1 MKKILMML
9 VMAGVITIFMGANA
23 AFAGRISNRQIIQQ
37 KRIHQGIRSGE
48 LTGCEIR
55 HIERQQHRIQRQKK
69 RAWSDGLL
77 TPRERLRMERKQDRA
92 NRHIY
97 RLKHNDRIR

>member
-1 MKKILMML
+1 MKKALMML
-9 VMAGVITIFMGANA
+9 VMAGVIIIFMGANA
-23 AFAGRISNRQIIQQ
+23 TFAGRISNRQIIQQ
-37 KRIHQGIRSGE
+37 KRIHQGIRTGE

-55 HIERQQHRIQRQKK
+55 RIERQQHRIQRQKK
-69 RAWSDGLL
+69 RTWSDGLL